1 MADKTTQQK
10 EVQSTVEE
18 VDKSK
23 TEEPT
28 TEEDSKSENGKVAE
42 NGEEAAE
49 KENGKEAENKKTIAA
64 ADDTDKVCSVKRKST
79 GGDATSETPAE
90 GASPEKKAKLAET
103 TEAES
108 NGEAEVA
115 A

>member
-42 NGEEAAE
+42 NGEEAE
-49 KENGKEAENKKTIAA
+49 KENGIEEAEEKTIAA

-90 GASPEKKAKLAET
+90 GATPEKKAKLAET